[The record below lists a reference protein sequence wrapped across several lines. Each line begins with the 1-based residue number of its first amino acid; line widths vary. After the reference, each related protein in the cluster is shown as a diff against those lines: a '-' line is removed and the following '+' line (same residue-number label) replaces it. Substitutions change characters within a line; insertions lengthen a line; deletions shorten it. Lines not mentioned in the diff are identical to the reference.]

1 MMIIRKMLLA
11 VPLKYLNRSW
21 KNLEMPLISW
31 EISLNLT
38 WYEVWVISSASGK
51 TNFTV
56 TDTQIYAPVVTS
68 SIQDNVK
75 LLRQLE

>member
-1 MMIIRKMLLA
+1 
-11 VPLKYLNRSW
+11 
-21 KNLEMPLISW
+21 MPLISW

-56 TDTQIYAPVVTS
+56 TDTKIYAPVVTL

-75 LLRQLE
+75 LLRQLEWGFKKKISWNKY